1 MAKSRAQQAA
11 RAISMKKA
19 GKKPK
24 SLKKANKGLS
34 VEKGCPPNCNTTADS
49 TFYYADKEYKA
60 KLKGLT
66 ANTKPEMD
74 KQFAIMEKAKQ
85 DRYRQSKK
93 GKPGYDKNGFPI
105 QKTTTKN
112 KG

>member
-1 MAKSRAQQAA
+1 MTVKTTT
-11 RAISMKKA
+11 
-19 GKKPK
+19 KPK
-24 SLKKANKGLS
+24 STVAPKKPVNSAGKII
-34 VEKGCPPNCNTTADS
+34 KPTADS
-49 TFYYADKEYKA
+49 TSYYGNKEYIS

-105 QKTTTKN
+105 KMVN
-112 KG
+112 KK